1 MGRKLFNLFLQQE
14 HSEENLQFW
23 NEVNTMKEVED
34 SKEKLIKMRSIYK
47 EFIKP
52 MALKEVFPFSYTNT
66 KMESLKKNSWKMM
79 FDNLFTYQIFLKNN
93 FSLSSKMHCWL
104 KSELLAELM
113 RLSNPF
119 KMRAAT
125 RFENFLSG
133 FWRSARSRGLAKPG

>member
-52 MALKEVFPFSYTNT
+52 MALKEVFPLFYTNT